1 MGNGISRLAFLSS
14 KTETNLDDEPIN
26 YKINELRQQELD
38 LREGCISP
46 HIGKSGLA
54 FYAPLDDESA
64 VREKGNRS
72 FELKSKSAGDSAS
85 RAKERFV
92 NPTIHYKSKKVS

>member
-1 MGNGISRLAFLSS
+1 MGNGISKLSFLTNK
-14 KTETNLDDEPIN
+14 KTNVDDEPIN
-26 YKINELRQQELD
+26 NKINELRQQELD

-54 FYAPLDDESA
+54 FYAPLDESA
-64 VREKGNRS
+64 VRDKGNRS
-72 FELKSKSAGDSAS
+72 FELKSKSAGDSVS

-92 NPTIHYKSKKVS
+92 YHTIHNNSIMK